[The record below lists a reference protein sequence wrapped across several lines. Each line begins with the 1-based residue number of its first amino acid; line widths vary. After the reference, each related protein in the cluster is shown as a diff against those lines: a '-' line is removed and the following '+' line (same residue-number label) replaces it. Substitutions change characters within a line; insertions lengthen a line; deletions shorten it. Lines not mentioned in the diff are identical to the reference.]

1 MSVIKKLQHSPLAPH
16 TRTTSGLLVLALLI
30 GTAGYWGPWIAHRT
44 AALVL
49 IGQDLGEFVKFLPEV
64 RNGTVPMLR
73 QLFYL
78 PPFCAC
84 CILALLAASP
94 TLRYHWLVRALLLLT
109 ILPLSLALLPP
120 VFSIPVL
127 RSDQFRLQVFGVI
140 LCWALIPATLLLRRL
155 PAILQTALIAILG
168 LLGALPALWQF
179 LVILPA
185 IQSVYHAP
193 IHIGWGLIATTLG
206 FLAAALLGFVLTLQL
221 LLTDLVHG

>member
-1 MSVIKKLQHSPLAPH
+1 MSVVQKLQHSPLAPH
-16 TRTTSGLLVLALLI
+16 ARTTSFLLVFALLI
-30 GTAGYWGPWIAHRT
+30 GIAGYWGPWIAHRT

-64 RNGTVPMLR
+64 RNGSIPMLR
-73 QLFYL
+73 QIFYL

-94 TLRYHWLVRALLLLT
+94 TLRYHWIVRALLLLT
-109 ILPLSLALLPP
+109 IPPLSLAVLPP

-127 RSDQFRLQVFGVI
+127 RSDEFRLQVFGVI
-140 LCWALIPATLLLRRL
+140 LCWALIPATLLLRRV
-155 PAILQTALIAILG
+155 PAFLQMFLIGMLA

-185 IQSVYHAP
+185 IRTVYHAP
-193 IHIGWGLIATTLG
+193 IHIGWGPIATALG
-206 FLAAALLGFVLTLQL
+206 FLTVAFLGFVLALQL
-221 LLTDLVHG
+221 LLIDIDRE

>member
-16 TRTTSGLLVLALLI
+16 TRTTSILLVLALLI

-44 AALVL
+44 AALIL

-73 QLFYL
+73 QIFYL

-94 TLRYHWLVRALLLLT
+94 TLRYHWFVRGLFLLA

-127 RSDQFRLQVFGVI
+127 KSEEFRLQVIGVI
-140 LCWALIPATLLLRRL
+140 FCWALIPATLLLSRL
-155 PAILQTALIAILG
+155 PAVLQTTLIATLG
-168 LLGALPALWQF
+168 LLGALLPLWQF

-193 IHIGWGLIATTLG
+193 IHIGWGLIATGCG
-206 FLAAALLGFVLTLQL
+206 FLIIALLGLLLTLQL
-221 LLTDLVHG
+221 VRRR

>member
-16 TRTTSGLLVLALLI
+16 TRTTSILLVLALLI

-44 AALVL
+44 AALIL
-49 IGQDLGEFVKFLPEV
+49 IGQDMGEFVKFLPEV

-73 QLFYL
+73 QVFYL

-94 TLRYHWLVRALLLLT
+94 TLRYHWFARGLFLLA

-127 RSDQFRLQVFGVI
+127 KSEEFRLQVTGVI
-140 LCWALIPATLLLRRL
+140 FCWALIPATLLLRRL
-155 PAILQTALIAILG
+155 PAVLQTALIAILG
-168 LLGALPALWQF
+168 LLGALLPLWQF

-193 IHIGWGLIATTLG
+193 IHIGWGLIATGCG
-206 FLAAALLGFVLTLQL
+206 FLIIALLGLLLTLQL
-221 LLTDLVHG
+221 VRRR